1 MWVIWNDD
9 GVYEIW
15 NNDEGIC
22 MKFPKGVPA
31 GANESFCPNILAQV
45 QIPAFLK
52 GWGRGGIDLTKDPK
66 KGGMAKLRKGRKDC
80 VRKGGCC

>member
-31 GANESFCPNILAQV
+31 GAIESFCPNILAQV
-45 QIPAFLK
+45 RIPAFLK
-52 GWGRGGIDLTKDPK
+52 G
-66 KGGMAKLRKGRKDC
+66 
-80 VRKGGCC
+80 

>member
-22 MKFPKGVPA
+22 MKFLKGVPA

-45 QIPAFLK
+45 RIPAFLK
-52 GWGRGGIDLTKDPK
+52 GWGRGGLTLPK
-66 KGGMAKLRKGRKDC
+66 IP
-80 VRKGGCC
+80 RKGGWQNCGRVGRIV

>member
-45 QIPAFLK
+45 RIPAFLK
-52 GWGRGGIDLTKDPK
+52 GGGGE
-66 KGGMAKLRKGRKDC
+66 GGD
-80 VRKGGCC
+80 